1 MSDLQVIL
9 KEALKKPSPYGED
22 VEIGSFTR
30 SEDRDEGISPDDRD
44 RMRDVGMEES
54 ASGKSGSFIQ
64 YDQRVLES
72 LSKIEGLTVMSI
84 EQAREKGL
92 IDGLEWTLV
101 SPDKDKYTA
110 SARLN
115 KPNGYFIHVTGK
127 VPFPFQ
133 SCLFM
138 GTQKG
143 VQYVHNIIKL
153 EEGASLDMITGCTTG
168 KKIEKGLHIGITE
181 IFIGKDA
188 TLNYTMLHEWGE
200 ELYVR
205 PRTGVVIEDG
215 GNYTTNYISL
225 HKVRSVQM
233 YPKVVLKGKGAT
245 TQMNSIIIA
254 PEGSELDVGGEV
266 LLEGEGSNAEIISRT
281 VSSGGRSVARGR
293 LWGKASKISAH
304 LECNGIF
311 LSEDGLIHAVPEL
324 ASEKQ
329 DVDMS
334 HEASVGKVAK
344 EQVEYLMTRG
354 LTDQEA
360 TSLIIRG
367 FLQPSIKGLPE
378 KIMKQVNKIL
388 ESEEGL

>member
-9 KEALKKPSPYGED
+9 EETLKKPSPYGED
-22 VEIGSFTR
+22 VDIGSFIR
-30 SEDRDEGISPDDRD
+30 SKVRDEDISADDRE
-44 RMRDVGMEES
+44 RMSDVGMEES
-54 ASGKSGSFIQ
+54 GSGKSGSFIQ

-84 EQAREKGL
+84 EKAREEGL
-92 IDGLEWTLV
+92 IEGLEWTLV

-115 KPNGYFIHVTGK
+115 RPNGYFIHVTGK

-188 TLNYTMLHEWGE
+188 TLNYTMLHEWGD

-205 PRTGVVIEDG
+205 PRTGVVIEDR
-215 GNYTTNYISL
+215 GNYTSNYISL

-233 YPKVVLKGKGAT
+233 YPKVVLKGSKAS

-266 LLEGEGSNAEIISRT
+266 ILEGEGSNAEIISRT
-281 VSSGGRSVARGR
+281 VSSGGRSIARGR
-293 LWGKASKISAH
+293 LWGKASKIAAH

-334 HEASVGKVAK
+334 HEASVGKVAM

-354 LTDQEA
+354 LTEQEA

-367 FLQPSIKGLPE
+367 FLQPTIKGLPE
-378 KIMKQVNKIL
+378 RIMEQVNRIL
-388 ESEEGL
+388 ESDEGL